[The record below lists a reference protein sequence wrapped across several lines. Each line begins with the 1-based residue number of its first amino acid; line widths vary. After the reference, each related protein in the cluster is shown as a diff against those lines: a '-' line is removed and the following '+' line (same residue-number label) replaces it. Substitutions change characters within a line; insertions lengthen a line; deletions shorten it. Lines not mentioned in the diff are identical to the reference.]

1 MALPRFQRMT
11 IEPKE
16 TVLMMIKMEKME
28 FIPNRKIAKFRNLD
42 SEMIFEDLRPMK
54 VTTLPVWLIIELKLK
69 KLGKVVLPAWLSLV
83 ELKKLFHFEIHSPQL
98 SELPYFWFEI
108 SKLLIEIAAEDIDSL
123 EEIKK
128 TLKDLK
134 EVRQNKLRS
143 SLKYNLSNQN
153 QQTQQDRDYNF
164 KNFLNHLEIPNLSH
178 FELNEIRSTLTILN
192 SKLQKFD
199 NSSSSSNDNTF
210 GNTFD
215 QQASTSFSDPQSL
228 RQDHPTLDNQ
238 THSQFQFYSEPNVP
252 PQDQRSTTARVDDL
266 RESNSSVHDTNSS
279 T

>member
-1 MALPRFQRMT
+1 
-11 IEPKE
+11 
-16 TVLMMIKMEKME
+16 MMIKMEKME

-42 SEMIFEDLRPMK
+42 SEMIFEDLRPLK

-69 KLGKVVLPAWLSLV
+69 KLGKVVLPAWLSLL
-83 ELKKLFHFEIHSPQL
+83 ELKKLLHFEVNSPQL
-98 SELPYFWFEI
+98 SELPYFWFEL

-123 EEIKK
+123 EEVKK

-143 SLKYNLSNQN
+143 SLKYNLSNQS
-153 QQTQQDRDYNF
+153 QQAQQSRDYNF

-199 NSSSSSNDNTF
+199 NSSNNDESN
-210 GNTFD
+210 
-215 QQASTSFSDPQSL
+215 QQASTSFSGSHARPQDYSSL
-228 RQDHPTLDNQ
+228 DAQ
-238 THSQFQFYSEPNVP
+238 THSQFQFYSEPNQP
-252 PQDQRSTTARVDDL
+252 PHRSEEHNV
-266 RESNSSVHDTNSS
+266 
-279 T
+279 